1 MNKTWDGKRC
11 DMCGGHRGN
20 DRKESMFCPD
30 CKEQMD
36 KCSTLWTTA
45 SKTIVGIKSGK

>member
-20 DRKESMFCPD
+20 DRKESLFCKKCAALIAKHVD
-30 CKEQMD
+30 LWKQD
-36 KCSTLWTTA
+36 KTN
-45 SKTIVGIKSGK
+45 VRV

>member
-20 DRKESMFCPD
+20 DRKESLFC
-30 CKEQMD
+30 K
-36 KCSTLWTTA
+36 KCAELLAKHIGLWKQG
-45 SKTIVGIKSGK
+45 KTNVRV